1 MSEAT
6 LGRTFSDDAAV
17 MICRTPQPRD
27 LAHAVRDGWYR
38 IPCDRAPRRLAVDL
52 LAFYQPASFGA
63 ARHRIEWVAPLE
75 RIDVA
80 VRRAMLP
87 DEPWHP
93 RAAAPY
99 WILRLGAPM
108 ALPEPLVSQRLRRFS
123 FRYTQWWWLLCAGD
137 VANSG
142 SAAPAVP
149 AAAPWW

>member
-1 MSEAT
+1 MRRVDSVQLHVDGVELGSGHALMGESPDAVLAALDAQGVDDSLHALLVTDEQVALLRAHLVREA
-6 LGRTFSDDAAV
+6 AAV
-17 MICRTPQPRD
+17 
-27 LAHAVRDGWYR
+27 
-38 IPCDRAPRRLAVDL
+38 
-52 LAFYQPASFGA
+52 
-63 ARHRIEWVAPLE
+63 E